1 MKLFMERLY
10 VKFQFY
16 ISRKVEVV
24 GFFDIE
30 REYITVEQLLVVNKN
45 IRNAKSHW
53 FV

>member
-24 GFFDIE
+24 GFLTLKE
-30 REYITVEQLLVVNKN
+30 N
-45 IRNAKSHW
+45 I
-53 FV
+53 